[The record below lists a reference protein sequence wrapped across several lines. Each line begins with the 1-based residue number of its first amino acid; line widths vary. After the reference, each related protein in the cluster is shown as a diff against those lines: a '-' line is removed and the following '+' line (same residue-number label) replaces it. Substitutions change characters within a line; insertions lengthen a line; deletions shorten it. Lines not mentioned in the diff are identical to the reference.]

1 MRNKIVSIL
10 LSIFLFVSTQNV
22 SVLAI
27 EEEISQEV
35 DQTEEVIEVTEE
47 NEETEREESSEEEV
61 EESEELEET
70 NSSEDESENT
80 ELTEVEESQEENIE
94 EPEQSSDEEINL
106 EEEATPFSVESN
118 SFNMASAKASKPTN
132 HPEGYESP
140 EFKEG
145 KINVNGYYV
154 VASDGQLSEYLEWSF
169 PEVRKTQSMLR

>member
-10 LSIFLFVSTQNV
+10 LSIFLLLSTQNV

-27 EEEISQEV
+27 EEGTSQGVE
-35 DQTEEVIEVTEE
+35 QTEEVIE
-47 NEETEREESSEEEV
+47 EREESSEEEV

-70 NSSEDESENT
+70 NSSVDESENT
-80 ELTEVEESQEENIE
+80 ELTEVEESQEESIE
-94 EPEQSSDEEINL
+94 ESEESSDEEINL

-132 HPEGYESP
+132 QPEGYESP
-140 EFKEG
+140 EFEEG

-154 VASDGQLSEYLEWSF
+154 VASDGQLSEYLEW
-169 PEVRKTQSMLR
+169 